1 MPVRASRWPRRDD
14 SGSDGSPPGATG
26 LSPPL
31 SQNRFGTPPF
41 ALRPPRR
48 PDRRRRAIYPRLCDR
63 PGGRDAIA
71 PTALIPR
78 DPRWSS
84 EGREPAGQ
92 GGGNRDKMGDP
103 DPNWAYDGACSGPN
117 YGVSAVTLGTFF
129 SDPYREITYV
139 NVSGVTASH
148 YFYIK
153 IEGGTN
159 GLDVLEVLT
168 SSSQIYNGDSV
179 TTDHDEYMYV
189 PVMYIHYENSRI
201 DLRKSLDLRDFVHA
215 GYAFAFGGSDVHGSD
230 IIAGYGARIGGTS
243 AGSLVD
249 GETVIDGGLIT
260 SLT

>member
-1 MPVRASRWPRRDD
+1 MSEAEDRLMELEARLDTFEFAEQQSEDADVGAEQDIVPDDTFRFTSRYDIFD
-14 SGSDGSPPGATG
+14 VTDNDYKIVVAT
-26 LSPPL
+26 
-31 SQNRFGTPPF
+31 N
-41 ALRPPRR
+41 
-48 PDRRRRAIYPRLCDR
+48 
-63 PGGRDAIA
+63 
-71 PTALIPR
+71 
-78 DPRWSS
+78 
-84 EGREPAGQ
+84 
-92 GGGNRDKMGDP
+92 

-215 GYAFAFGGSDVHGSD
+215 GYAFAFGGSDVYGSD